1 MTYTLGVEPRW
12 ALCRRARPIDPISW
26 PMPIVAAIGDYDVLY
41 DTNNKCYTVT
51 CNPQTVPGFNFTDFF
66 VRSDGIID
74 PGDGDVILDPGDDE
88 IALDP
93 YHMCLLYQMHAE
105 VGHRFEFEY

>member
-12 ALCRRARPIDPISW
+12 ALCRKARPMDPISW

-41 DTNNKCYTVT
+41 DTKNKCYTVT
-51 CNPQTVPGFNFTDFF
+51 CHPQTVPKFNFTDFF
-66 VRSDGIID
+66 VRSDGIIE
-74 PGDGDVILDPGDDE
+74 PGDAEV
-88 IALDP
+88 ALDP